1 MSPDPAGPRSGDPPG
16 RGPDWPAPGWPR
28 PGWPGPGAEPG
39 PSAEPG
45 PDWPGPGA
53 EPGPDGPASAAEA
66 FPRLRPLVFA
76 IAYRMLG
83 SVSAAEDVVQEAFLR
98 YHRLTSQDAASIRSA
113 KAYLSAVTTRLCID
127 ELRSARARRES
138 YPGAWLP
145 EPVLTGAAARSGA
158 DFPAGPALPPDP
170 ADAAEQVDSL
180 SMAFL
185 LLLEQL
191 SPVERAV
198 FLLHDVFS
206 FGYGE
211 VADVVAKSEANC
223 RQLAARARKHIAE
236 GRPRFEASRGKR
248 DELAAGF
255 FRAVRDGDLDGL
267 VGMLAADAVVYGDS
281 GGHRP
286 SWPRPIS
293 GREPAARLLAG
304 LGGIIRDLGLKI
316 RPAEIN
322 GQPGGLCLDREG
334 RIVSVFVLDIAGG
347 QVLTVRSIISPD
359 KLRHLGPLADLARLR
374 DQRRANRQP

>member
-1 MSPDPAGPRSGDPPG
+1 MCPDVAGPAGAGGTGGD
-16 RGPDWPAPGWPR
+16 
-28 PGWPGPGAEPG
+28 GPGA
-39 PSAEPG
+39 
-45 PDWPGPGA
+45 PGA
-53 EPGPDGPASAAEA
+53 DGPASAAEA

-98 YHRLTSQDAASIRSA
+98 YHRAASQDGASVRSA

-145 EPVLTGAAARSGA
+145 EPVLTGAAAGTGG
-158 DFPAGPALPPDP
+158 DFPAGPALPADP
-170 ADAAEQVDSL
+170 AEAAEQADSL

-206 FGYGE
+206 FGYDE
-211 VADVVAKSEANC
+211 VAGIVGKSEANC

-236 GRPRFEASRGKR
+236 GRPRFEASRLKR
-248 DELAAGF
+248 EQLAAGF
-255 FRAVRDGDLDGL
+255 FRAVRDGDLDAL
-267 VGMLAADAVVYGDS
+267 VGMLATDAVVYGDS
-281 GGHRP
+281 GGQRP
-286 SWPRPIS
+286 SWPRPIT
-293 GREPAARLLAG
+293 GGERGARLLAG
-304 LGGIIRDLGLKI
+304 LGETIRDLGIEI
-316 RPAEIN
+316 RPTEVN
-322 GQPGGLCLDREG
+322 GQPGGLCLDPDG
-334 RIVSVFVLDIAGG
+334 RIVSIFVLDIAGG
-347 QVLTVRSIISPD
+347 QVLTVRSIINPD

-374 DQRRANRQP
+374 DQWRLNRQP

>member
-1 MSPDPAGPRSGDPPG
+1 MSPDPAGPDA
-16 RGPDWPAPGWPR
+16 PAGEVFR
-28 PGWPGPGAEPG
+28 
-39 PSAEPG
+39 
-45 PDWPGPGA
+45 
-53 EPGPDGPASAAEA
+53 
-66 FPRLRPLVFA
+66 RLRPLVFA

-98 YHRLTSQDAASIRSA
+98 YHRSASQDGTTIRSA

-145 EPVLTGAAARSGA
+145 EPVLTGAAARTGG
-158 DFPAGPALPPDP
+158 DFPAGPAPDP
-170 ADAAEQVDSL
+170 AEAAEQADSL

-206 FGYGE
+206 FGYDE
-211 VADVVAKSEANC
+211 VAGIVGKSEANC

-248 DELAAGF
+248 EELAAGF
-255 FRAVRDGDLDGL
+255 FRAVRDGDLDAL

-281 GGHRP
+281 GGQRP
-286 SWPRPIS
+286 SWPRPIT
-293 GREPAARLLAG
+293 GRERAARLLAG
-304 LGGIIRDLGLKI
+304 LGGIIRDLGLEV
-316 RPAEIN
+316 RPTEIN
-322 GQPGGLCLDREG
+322 GQPGGLCLDPEG
-334 RIVSVFVLDIAGG
+334 RIVSIFVLDIAGG
-347 QVLTVRSIISPD
+347 QVLTVRSIINQD

-374 DQRRANRQP
+374 DQWRPNRQP